1 MPIAAA
7 RLSDF
12 EFVESFR
19 VDGYDGP
26 IAYNSEEVAEVRFA
40 SLEQLAAEMRAAP
53 ELFTPWLREEFH
65 AVYGTLPS

>member
-1 MPIAAA
+1 M
-7 RLSDF
+7 
-12 EFVESFR
+12 
-19 VDGYDGP
+19 DGYDGP